1 MITNEQLLEE
11 FRSSVKA
18 FRVQA
23 NETPAFIHNLIR
35 LEGRITG
42 YSRAM
47 QYLRDL
53 AYFGEDQDREFVD
66 LRYEL
71 EEIYLIAESRL
82 EQIRGTVQPWD
93 LEYEQEVPW

>member
-1 MITNEQLLEE
+1 MITNEQFMEE
-11 FRSSVKA
+11 FRSAVEA

-42 YSRAM
+42 YSRNM
-47 QYLRDL
+47 QYFRHIADL
-53 AYFGEDQDREFVD
+53 DDNQDQEFVD
-66 LRYEL
+66 LRNEL
-71 EEIYLIAESRL
+71 EGIYLIAEGRL
-82 EQIRGTVQPWD
+82 EKIRGTVQPWD

>member
-23 NETPAFIHNLIR
+23 EETPGYIHNLIR
-35 LEGRITG
+35 LQGRITG
-42 YSRAM
+42 HSRTM

-71 EEIYLIAESRL
+71 EEIFMIAEGRL
-82 EQIRGTVQPWD
+82 EKIRGTVQPWD
-93 LEYEQEVPW
+93 QEYEQEVPW